1 MVYFGYNLEDFF
13 GGEKAK
19 VTTIAA
25 ALTSRVD
32 ETVGNVNVN
41 EVNVMLIA
49 LVRTPTFHN

>member
-1 MVYFGYNLEDFF
+1 MVYFGYSLEDFF
-13 GGEKAK
+13 GGKKAK

>member
-13 GGEKAK
+13 GGKKAK